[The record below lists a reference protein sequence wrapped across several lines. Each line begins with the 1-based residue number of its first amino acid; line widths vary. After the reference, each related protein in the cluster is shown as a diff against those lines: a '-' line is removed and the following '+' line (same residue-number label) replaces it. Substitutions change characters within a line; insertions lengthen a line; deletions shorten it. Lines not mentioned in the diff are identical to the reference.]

1 MVCFNSAG
9 LNIPAYFLIPMFQSC
24 YSLSGI
30 RRAAFPFFVG
40 TAKVEIFFNLSSF
53 LFFIFQGSK
62 TFQIFET
69 LTTISL
75 YTPFKKLTSLSL
87 SLILFLRSGMQK

>member
-1 MVCFNSAG
+1 LQCYSQFQLVFIVLLLFKVSS
-9 LNIPAYFLIPMFQSC
+9 FQSC

-53 LFFIFQGSK
+53 LFFYFSRI
-62 TFQIFET
+62 
-69 LTTISL
+69 
-75 YTPFKKLTSLSL
+75 
-87 SLILFLRSGMQK
+87 